1 MFFAILFTNL
11 KLRNMLENSRLSVV
25 FVTRKLNLEAGNIRL
40 YARVTVDGKRAEFSL
55 NRELQVSLW
64 DEKRKRGKGFSKYVI
79 SLNKYLDQ
87 VFTGLH
93 EAHRQ
98 LLQEEVDIT
107 SALVKARYLGED
119 ERGKTLLDLITYHNT
134 AMLTVLRKG
143 TMKNYYTTERC
154 IKEFF
159 EEMGVEDI
167 PLKKLNY
174 AFIVD
179 FEQYIRKYKP
189 VTRMGCANNGT
200 MKHMERLKKMS
211 RLAVKLEWLEKDPF
225 INFKLRFEK
234 TERQFLTEPELQR
247 IEETIFKVPSTQHI
261 KDLFIFACYTGLS
274 FIDVQELK
282 ADHLVKGMDGNDW
295 LYTKRTKTD
304 EPLKIP
310 LLPKAMEII
319 DKYKDDPSLFENGR
333 LLPMYSN
340 PMINRTLKDI
350 AKACGIHKKVTFHV
364 ARHTF
369 ATAITLSNGV
379 PIETVSKLLG
389 HTKLSTT
396 QIYARVVEKKVGED
410 MQNLMA
416 HMRQKNYR
424 AEEVS

>member
-1 MFFAILFTNL
+1 
-11 KLRNMLENSRLSVV
+11 MLENSRLSVV
-25 FVTRKLNLEAGNIRL
+25 FVVRKLTSKIDTIKI
-40 YARVTVDGKRAEFSL
+40 YARVTVDGKRAEFNL
-55 NRELQVSLW
+55 NRELSVSLW

-98 LLQEEVDIT
+98 LLQEGVDIT
-107 SALVKARYLGED
+107 SAGIKARYLGED

-134 AMLTVLRKG
+134 SMLTVLRKG

-154 IKEFF
+154 IKEFL
-159 EEMGVEDI
+159 EEMGVEDV

-179 FEQYIRKYKP
+179 FEQYIRTYRP
-189 VTRMGCANNGT
+189 ATRMGCANNGT

-247 IEETIFKVPSTQHI
+247 IEETSFKVRSTQHI

-310 LLPKAMEII
+310 LLPKAKEII
-319 DKYKDDPSLFENGR
+319 DKYKDDPDLFKNGR

-350 AKACGIHKKVTFHV
+350 AKVCGIRKKVTFHV

-369 ATAITLSNGV
+369 ATAVTLSNGV

-416 HMRQKNYR
+416 TMKLKKYR

>member
-1 MFFAILFTNL
+1 
-11 KLRNMLENSRLSVV
+11 MLENSRLLVV
-25 FVTRKLNLEAGNIRL
+25 FVTRKLNLENGNIKI

-55 NRELQVSLW
+55 NRELPVSLW
-64 DEKRKRGKGFSKYVI
+64 DEKRKRGKGFSRYVI

-107 SALVKARYLGED
+107 SAGIKARYLGED
-119 ERGKTLLDLITYHNT
+119 DRGKTLLDLISYHNSS
-134 AMLTVLRKG
+134 MLTVLRKG
-143 TMKNYYTTERC
+143 TMKNYYSTERC
-154 IKEFF
+154 IKEFLS
-159 EEMGVEDI
+159 EKMGVEDI

-174 AFIVD
+174 GFIVE

-189 VTRMGCANNGT
+189 ATRMGCANNGA

-225 INFKLRFEK
+225 INYKLRFEK
-234 TERQFLTEPELQR
+234 TERQFLTERELQL
-247 IEETIFKVPSTQHI
+247 IEDTTFNLPSTQHI

-274 FIDVQELK
+274 FIDVSGLK
-282 ADHLVKGMDGNDW
+282 NDHLVKGMDGNDW

-319 DKYKDDPSLFENGR
+319 DKYRDNDNLLKSGR
-333 LLPMYSN
+333 LLPIYSN
-340 PMINRTLKDI
+340 QMINRTLRDI
-350 AKACGIHKKVTFHV
+350 ATACGIRKKITFHV

-396 QIYARVVEKKVGED
+396 QIYARVIEKKVGED

-416 HMRQKNYR
+416 TMKLKKVR
-424 AEEVS
+424 AEEAS

>member
-1 MFFAILFTNL
+1 
-11 KLRNMLENSRLSVV
+11 MLENSRLSVV
-25 FVTRKLNLEAGNIRL
+25 FVVRKLTSKIDTIKI
-40 YARVTVDGKRAEFSL
+40 YARVTVDGKRAEFNL
-55 NRELQVSLW
+55 NRELPVSLW

-79 SLNKYLDQ
+79 SLNKYMDQ

-107 SALVKARYLGED
+107 SAGIKARYLGED
-119 ERGKTLLDLITYHNT
+119 DRGKSLLDLISYHNT
-134 AMLTVLRKG
+134 SMISVLRKG
-143 TMKNYYTTERC
+143 TMKNYYSTERC
-154 IKEFF
+154 IKEFLK
-159 EEMGVEDI
+159 EKMGVEDI

-174 AFIVD
+174 GFIVD

-189 VTRMGCANNGT
+189 ATRMGCTNNGA

-225 INFKLRFEK
+225 VNYKLRFEK
-234 TERQFLTEPELQR
+234 TERQFLTERELQL
-247 IEETIFKVPSTQHI
+247 IEETTFKVPSTQHV

-274 FIDVQELK
+274 FIDVSKLK
-282 ADHLVKGMDGNDW
+282 IDHLVKGMDGNDW

-310 LLPKAMEII
+310 LLPKAIEII
-319 DKYKDDPSLFENGR
+319 DKYKSNASLLENGR
-333 LLPMYSN
+333 LLPIYSN
-340 PMINRTLKDI
+340 QMINRTLRDI
-350 AKACGIHKKVTFHV
+350 ANACGIRKKVTFHV

-416 HMRQKNYR
+416 TMKLKKVR
-424 AEEVS
+424 AEEAS

>member
-1 MFFAILFTNL
+1 M
-11 KLRNMLENSRLSVV
+11 
-25 FVTRKLNLEAGNIRL
+25 
-40 YARVTVDGKRAEFSL
+40 
-55 NRELQVSLW
+55 
-64 DEKRKRGKGFSKYVI
+64 
-79 SLNKYLDQ
+79 
-87 VFTGLH
+87 
-93 EAHRQ
+93 
-98 LLQEEVDIT
+98 QEEVDIT
-107 SALVKARYLGED
+107 SAGIKARYLGED
-119 ERGKTLLDLITYHNT
+119 ERGKTLLDLISYHNT

-143 TMKNYYTTERC
+143 TMKNYYSTERC
-154 IKEFF
+154 IKDFLNEK
-159 EEMGVEDI
+159 MGVEDI
-167 PLKKLNY
+167 LLKKLNY
-174 AFIVD
+174 GFIVD
-179 FEQYIRKYKP
+179 FEQYLRKYKP
-189 VTRMGCANNGT
+189 ATRMGCANNGA

-225 INFKLRFEK
+225 VNFKLRLEK
-234 TERQFLTEPELQR
+234 TERQFLTERELQL
-247 IEETIFKVPSTQHI
+247 IEETTFNIPSTQRI

-274 FIDVQELK
+274 FIDVSELK
-282 ADHLVKGMDGNDW
+282 VDHLVKGMDGNDW

-319 DKYKDDPSLFENGR
+319 DKYKNNASLLENGR
-333 LLPMYSN
+333 LLPIYSN
-340 PMINRTLKDI
+340 QMINRTLRDI
-350 AKACGIHKKVTFHV
+350 ATACGIRKKVTFHV

-416 HMRQKNYR
+416 TMKLKKVR